1 MTHTAGIFF
10 SYSSQVDTDYILDK
24 LSFLNLDRIVLA
36 IGGDISVRGLES
48 KDEFKRVE
56 LKFEKERLGKVE
68 SLNRALEGL
77 DSDITFLVSGD
88 IRFDPYVFQQLSGYF
103 DENVGMVIPR
113 IVPFPSRSFAG
124 RVSAVMWMIH
134 DITLENAY
142 KRSKYFCGG
151 EMQAVRHPSAIVS
164 PEIVND
170 DEFLCH
176 QVYSS
181 GRKIVYAREVEVVNY
196 MPGNFKQLLKQRV
209 RINFGHLQ
217 SKKINKWHSSIS
229 INGFSEVRESI
240 DILLKF
246 YKRHRRLTFLLLVS
260 FLIEVLSIMIAMVQS
275 LRGQSYRYWQLKTNE
290 E

>member
-1 MTHTAGIFF
+1 MTLTAGIFF
-10 SYSSQVDTDYILDK
+10 SYSSQADTDYILDK
-24 LSFLNLDRIVLA
+24 LSIMKLDKIVLA
-36 IGGDISVRGLES
+36 IGGDVSVVGMENDQY
-48 KDEFKRVE
+48 KGVE
-56 LKFEKERLGKVE
+56 LRFEKERLGKVE

-77 DSDITFLVSGD
+77 NSDITFLVSGD
-88 IRFDPYVFQQLSGYF
+88 VRFDPYVFQQLSTYF

-113 IVPFPSRSFAG
+113 VVPFPSSSFAG

-142 KRSKYFCGG
+142 EASKYFCGG
-151 EMQAVRHPSAIVS
+151 EMQAVKHPAPIVS

-196 MPGNFKQLLKQRV
+196 MPGNFKQLLKQRI

-217 SKKINKWHSSIS
+217 SKKMNKWHSSIS
-229 INGFSEVRESI
+229 MNGFSDVKESI
-240 DILLKF
+240 GILLKF
-246 YKRHRRLTFLLLVS
+246 NKRHRRLTFLLMVS
-260 FLIEVLSIMIAMVQS
+260 FLIEVLSIVIAMIQK